1 MSSTKIRRTEKT
13 SKSKNGE
20 RTRRRSGSISKDLFS
35 MNDIDKTKFKG
46 RSNTIVD
53 SPILLEGSKG
63 FYNFFFFIRN
73 FYISNDLN
81 KDINLNELKYGKK
94 NHEYHKFFNSTNC
107 IMVDKSPR
115 RQKSPRSDTRSNQ
128 KLSKLYNEVF
138 SKESIVSKI
147 MEHMEFEDLIRSL
160 TVCFFFFSIALTLLF
175 I

>member
-63 FYNFFFFIRN
+63 FYNFFFF
-73 FYISNDLN
+73 Y
-81 KDINLNELKYGKK
+81 KK
-94 NHEYHKFFNSTNC
+94 F
-107 IMVDKSPR
+107 
-115 RQKSPRSDTRSNQ
+115 
-128 KLSKLYNEVF
+128 LY
-138 SKESIVSKI
+138 
-147 MEHMEFEDLIRSL
+147 L
-160 TVCFFFFSIALTLLF
+160 
-175 I
+175 